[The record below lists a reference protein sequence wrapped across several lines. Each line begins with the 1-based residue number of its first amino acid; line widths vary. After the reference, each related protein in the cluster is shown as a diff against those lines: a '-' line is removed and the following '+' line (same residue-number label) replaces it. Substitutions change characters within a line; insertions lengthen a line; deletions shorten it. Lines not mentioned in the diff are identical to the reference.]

1 MAARDRL
8 PPWHERHRL
17 PNGREVL
24 IRPIRPEDA
33 EPLRAGFA
41 LLEPDAARAGLA
53 RSDELSTSDAE
64 RLARPNPRTEF
75 TLVATDLD
83 SPGEALIGAIAHVH
97 TDAAGNEGDF
107 SILVSRFVAGMGM
120 RRYLLTRVAKWARSR
135 GLATLRGELPQDA
148 DVIGLAE
155 SLGFHTADAGRDPSL
170 VRVALDLPRR

>member
-33 EPLRAGFA
+33 EPLRAGFG
-41 LLEPDAARAGLA
+41 LLEPEAARAPLSGN
-53 RSDELSTSDAE
+53 RELSTNDAD
-64 RLARPNPRTEF
+64 RLSRPNPRTEF

-83 SPGEALIGAIAHVH
+83 APGEAVVAAIAYIH
-97 TDAAGNEGDF
+97 TDAAAHEGDF
-107 SILVSRFVAGMGM
+107 TLLVSRFVAGMGM

-135 GLATLRGELPQDA
+135 GLGVLRGELPQDA
-148 DVIGLAE
+148 DVLALAGT
-155 SLGFHTADAGRDPSL
+155 LGFRTVEGANDPSMA
-170 VRVALDLPRR
+170 RVALELPRR

>member
-41 LLEPDAARAGLA
+41 LLEPEPTRAPLTGG
-53 RSDELSTSDAE
+53 RDMTPTDAE

-83 SPGEALIGAIAHVH
+83 APGEALVAALAYVR
-97 TDAAGNEGDF
+97 TDAAAHEGDF
-107 SILVSRFVAGMGM
+107 TLLVSRFVAGMGM
-120 RRYLLTRVAKWARSR
+120 RRYLLTRIAKWARSR
-135 GLATLRGELPQDA
+135 GLGVLRGDLPQDA
-148 DVIGLAE
+148 DVLTLAD
-155 SLGFHTADAGRDPSL
+155 SLGFRRIDGAGDPSL
-170 VRVALDLPRR
+170 ARVALELPRR